1 MVKLS
6 QLYINFIKEN
16 KKYFIIYALTLVYIP
31 INRIIIPK
39 YYGELISSLKSKK
52 FKYVHKIFLLLLGGW
67 FFIQIMNTISS
78 YIMTYLMPKFKQYI
92 RNFLINEIMDSYK
105 TNYEELKLGEIITK
119 IIKTPYILE
128 EVFYMFKDII
138 IKNFFIIISIFFYM
152 FYYNVK
158 LGLVFGGFMILLI
171 MLSIYYVSNCRNNI
185 RDIEVFYDLTHEE
198 IEDTFSNLLSIYT
211 ARKYNDEKDRISNID
226 DKLYKNVQN
235 MNKCRNKYRIIYTVL
250 FIIIIIYL
258 NYLGYQL
265 FLSKKITLETFIAI
279 FIINYSLLGIFMGLF
294 QEVNEFMW
302 TTTNINLIL
311 TYLTKV
317 LPKKLDEKYN
327 KNKITNKYTNGL
339 DIKVKNVSFRYNK
352 QSPYVLKNVNLNI
365 KPNENIIIKGDIGS
379 GKSTLS
385 KLILRLLVNYEGD
398 ILINGVSN
406 HTINIEDLRG
416 NIMYIP
422 QHPNL
427 FNRTLYDNLMYGI
440 DDKKITI
447 KMILDKL
454 VSVGLLDIKNKFEK
468 IMKQKVGKLG
478 HQLSGGQRQI
488 VWILRSIFS
497 YSKMVILDEPTSSLD
512 ASSKQKIMKLIED
525 LSKTRNLIIITHDKE
540 VVEYNIHN
548 KLVVFKNGKIEKIV
562 KNMVYL

>member
-6 QLYINFIKEN
+6 QLYIDFIKEH
-16 KKYFIIYALTLVYIP
+16 KKQFIIYALTLVYIP
-31 INRIIIPK
+31 INRIVIPK
-39 YYGELISSLKSKK
+39 YYGELITSLKDKK
-52 FKYVHKIFLLLLGGW
+52 FKKVHIIFLYLLGGW

-78 YIMTYLMPKFKQYI
+78 YIMTYLMPKFKQYV
-92 RNFLINEIMDSYK
+92 RNFLINEIMESYK

-128 EVFYMFKDII
+128 DVFYLFKDII

-152 FYYNVK
+152 FYYNIK

-171 MLSIYYVSNCRNNI
+171 MLSIYYVRNCRNNI
-185 RDIEVFYDLTHEE
+185 RDIEVYYDLTHEE

-211 ARKYNDEKDRISNID
+211 ARKYGDEKKRISNID
-226 DKLYKNVQN
+226 DKLYKNVQS
-235 MNKCRNKYRIIYTVL
+235 MNKCRNKYRVIYTVL
-250 FIIIIIYL
+250 FLVIIIYL

-265 FLSKKITLETFIAI
+265 FLSKKITIETFIAV

-294 QEVNEFMW
+294 QEVNEYMSV
-302 TTTNINLIL
+302 TTNINLIL
-311 TYLTKV
+311 NYLTKV
-317 LPKKLDEKYN
+317 LPKKIDDKYN
-327 KNKITNKYTNGL
+327 QNKINNKYANG
-339 DIKVKNVSFRYNK
+339 IAINIKNVSFRYNK
-352 QSPYVLKNVNLNI
+352 NSPYVLKNVNLEL

-379 GKSTLS
+379 GKSTIS

-398 ILINGVSN
+398 IFINGISN
-406 HTINIEDLRG
+406 KTINIEDLRG

-427 FNRTLYDNLMYGI
+427 FNRTLYDNLMYGL

-454 VSVGLLDIKNKFEK
+454 EGVGLFDIKSKFEQV
-468 IMKQKVGKLG
+468 MYQKVGKLG

-497 YSKMVILDEPTSSLD
+497 NNKMVILDEPTSSLD

-540 VVEYNIHN
+540 VVDYNIHD
-548 KLVVFKNGKIEKIV
+548 KLVIFKNGKVDKIV
-562 KNMVYL
+562 KNMVSY